1 MRGRENILLLRNA
14 EMTVLEEANNLLQT
28 PMASRSMDDLS
39 EMSIVKSKIS
49 QLIPKAK
56 HLLKN
61 KELEADDAEKSY
73 IIESRTSGVKMN
85 IEQMKAEAR
94 LLKNKLLLEANE
106 LELNYFTLYQFYQE
120 LADQVVS
127 TRLFLKL

>member
-1 MRGRENILLLRNA
+1 
-14 EMTVLEEANNLLQT
+14 MTVLEEANNLLQT
-28 PMASRSMDDLS
+28 PMAWRSMDDLS

-61 KELEADDAEKSY
+61 KELEADNAEKSY
-73 IIESRTSGVKMN
+73 IINSRKAGVKSN
-85 IEQMKAEAR
+85 IELMKSEAR
-94 LLKNKLLLEANE
+94 VLKNELLLEAND

-120 LADQVVS
+120 LSDQVVS